1 MSPIYMIAGEKG
13 DGKSLFSIAALDYW
27 TNHGKNCLLIDA
39 DPINPDVYSIYSK
52 EVPSVILD
60 LSTRDG
66 WIELVNLCESNQD
79 KTVIIN
85 QNANGIIG
93 IEEHSQILLNS
104 LFALKRHL
112 VTFWIMSEDT
122 PNLNTLDRYKKVVG
136 RRIVHIV
143 NNQKH
148 EDPDNFESPSFLV
161 NRRSDRFQELRR
173 NGRVV
178 FMSNLP
184 EYTHEFFMSQKLTV
198 KEIVEAIH
206 DSSKIAPII
215 DMSGIP
221 MSYIPMAQEI
231 SIWRI
236 WIGEDIFDSVNWLI
250 EDIINAGNETYY
262 RTFTRKLADEIQIAL
277 QNIYTYGL
285 DYSSDYQTDDW
296 SSEDIGD
303 LLAAGKVS
311 IEDLA
316 DLSNEEDLGKKISL
330 QFKKTD
336 EPETEEEYQQR
347 LQKEY
352 RKGGN
357 PIDFIPSASDIR
369 ERAYE
374 EYMLG
379 GNPKNFIP
387 TEQEIRWRDVN
398 YYHQGRPPA
407 GFIPTQDEIDGHC
420 DVPF

>member
-13 DGKSLFSIAALDYW
+13 DGKSLFSMAALDYW
-27 TNHGKNCLLIDA
+27 TNHGINCLLIDA
-39 DPINPDVYSIYSK
+39 DPINPDVYNIYSK

-66 WIELVNLCESNQD
+66 WIELVNLCESNHD

-93 IEEHSQILLNS
+93 IEEHSKILLNS
-104 LFALKRHL
+104 LFALERHL

-148 EDPDNFESPSFLV
+148 EDPENPESPSFLV
-161 NRRSDRFQELRR
+161 NRRSDRYREFRR
-173 NGRVV
+173 NGRIV
-178 FMSNLP
+178 FLSNLP
-184 EYTHEFFMSQKLTV
+184 EDTCEFFMGQQSTIKELIETV
-198 KEIVEAIH
+198 YDCSNIDITIDESEIFMMWEIY
-206 DSSKIAPII
+206 SWRNWI
-215 DMSGIP
+215 D
-221 MSYIPMAQEI
+221 
-231 SIWRI
+231 
-236 WIGEDIFDSVNWLI
+236 EDIFSSVNWMI
-250 EDIINAGNETYY
+250 EDIINAGTETYY
-262 RTFTRKLADEIQIAL
+262 QTFTRKLADKIQIAL
-277 QNIYTYGL
+277 QSIYTEDL
-285 DYSSDYQTDDW
+285 DYSFSDLSTNDW
-296 SSEDIGD
+296 GSEDIGD
-303 LLAAGKVS
+303 LLAVGKVS

-316 DLSNEEDLGKKISL
+316 GLSNEEDLDKKTSL
-330 QFKKTD
+330 QFISSL
-336 EPETEEEYQQR
+336 ESETEEEYQEK

-352 RKGGN
+352 RKGDN
-357 PIDFIPSASDIR
+357 PIDFIPSSSDIR
-369 ERAYE
+369 ERAYK

>member
-13 DGKSLFSIAALDYW
+13 DGKSLFSIAALDYL
-27 TNHGKNCLLIDA
+27 TNHDKNCLLIDA
-39 DPINPDVYSIYSK
+39 NPINPDVYSIYSK
-52 EVPSVILD
+52 EVTSVILD

-66 WIELVNLCESNQD
+66 WIELVNICESNQD

-122 PNLNTLDRYKKVVG
+122 PNLDTLDRYKKVVG

-143 NNQKH
+143 NNQKY
-148 EDPDNFESPSFLV
+148 ENPDDLTPPSFLV
-161 NRRSDRFQELRR
+161 NRYNDRFQELRR

-178 FMSNLP
+178 FLAHLTG
-184 EYTHEFFMSQKLTV
+184 ETYEFFISQELTI
-198 KEIVEAIH
+198 KEVIETVY
-206 DSSKIAPII
+206 DC
-215 DMSGIP
+215 SGIDINDR
-221 MSYIPMAQEI
+221 SEI
-231 SIWRI
+231 SMAWQIYIWRN
-236 WIGEDIFDSVNWLI
+236 WVDEDIFSSLNWLI
-250 EDIINAGNETYY
+250 EDIINAGTKTYY
-262 RTFTRKLADEIQIAL
+262 ETFTRKLADEIQIAL
-277 QNIYTYGL
+277 QNIYTEGL
-285 DYSSDYQTDDW
+285 DYSFSDCQTDDW
-296 SSEDIGD
+296 GSEDIGD

-316 DLSNEEDLGKKISL
+316 ALSNEEDLDKKISL

-336 EPETEEEYQQR
+336 ESETEEEYQEK
-347 LQKEY
+347 LQQEY
-352 RKGGN
+352 RKGAN
-357 PIDFIPSASDIR
+357 PIDFIPSALDIR
-369 ERAYE
+369 ERAYK

-379 GNPKNFIP
+379 GNPNNFIP
-387 TEQEIRWRDVN
+387 TEQEIRTRDVN

-407 GFIPTQDEIDGHC
+407 GFIPTQHEIDGYF